1 MYLVIFRRRDNNKNI
16 SLFNI
21 ISCNSFNS
29 SVLEIKNKIRISM
42 RRLILDLAEFVA
54 IKVLKFSPKYIVK
67 KYIRFIFDGE
77 KDKKKE
83 KLVLDSMTVLK
94 DDKALLTYK
103 KGDLYF
109 TKTINYRVGEIKPI
123 KVVVTYE

>member
-1 MYLVIFRRRDNNKNI
+1 M
-16 SLFNI
+16 
-21 ISCNSFNS
+21 
-29 SVLEIKNKIRISM
+29 EIKNKIRIGV

-67 KYIRFIFDGE
+67 KYIRFVVDGK
-77 KDKKKE
+77 KDKIKE

-94 DDKALLTYK
+94 DNKALLTYK
-103 KGDLYF
+103 KGNLYF
-109 TKTINYRVGEIKPI
+109 TKTIDYRVGEIKPI

>member
-1 MYLVIFRRRDNNKNI
+1 
-16 SLFNI
+16 
-21 ISCNSFNS
+21 
-29 SVLEIKNKIRISM
+29 M
-42 RRLILDLAEFVA
+42 RRLILNIAEFVA
-54 IKVLKFSPKYIVK
+54 INVLKLSPKYIVK
-67 KYIRFIFDGE
+67 KYIRFIVDGK
-77 KDKKKE
+77 KDKIKE

-94 DDKALLTYK
+94 NDKALLTYK